1 MHIPN
6 AEDYFV
12 QRKATWDIKFH
23 AGLLHKIQLLQPTL
37 LTVCYIRYSNPIPSY
52 NIDFD
57 KGHLP
62 VQAVQAVHWALGFNH
77 LGYNSKS
84 AKSLFMSSSSS
95 EDSFAMYSEHLE
107 KSQHILIVGVGGIK
121 MSDQLIILPSL
132 LSCSPSSF
140 SSQSLSSSWKCIL
153 VTARGPWSHLVPAC
167 RSLPYRKAIASSPHT
182 ILHFLFLTLQYPIEV
197 MPVKSLPL
205 RRLYFE
211 VVDKVHERWYLS
223 PNQ

>member
-52 NIDFD
+52 NIDFE

-62 VQAVQAVHWALGFNH
+62 VQAVHWALGFNH

-121 MSDQLIILPSL
+121 MSDQLIILPSYL
-132 LSCSPSSF
+132 IFVIFLHSHILSHENF
-140 SSQSLSSSWKCIL
+140 TLGKCVNL
-153 VTARGPWSHLVPAC
+153 RQ
-167 RSLPYRKAIASSPHT
+167 IAPRQNSVNYHRRHT
-182 ILHFLFLTLQYPIEV
+182 KCKITHQV
-197 MPVKSLPL
+197 
-205 RRLYFE
+205 
-211 VVDKVHERWYLS
+211 
-223 PNQ
+223 

>member
-6 AEDYFV
+6 TEDYFV

-62 VQAVQAVHWALGFNH
+62 VQAVHWALGFNH

-84 AKSLFMSSSSS
+84 VKSLFISSSSS
-95 EDSFAMYSEHLE
+95 EDCFAMYSE
-107 KSQHILIVGVGGIK
+107 KSQHILIGLGVLRC
-121 MSDQLIILPSL
+121 LINWS
-132 LSCSPSSF
+132 SCHHYYHGHHPHF
-140 SSQSLSSSWKCIL
+140 RHNHCH
-153 VTARGPWSHLVPAC
+153 HLENV
-167 RSLPYRKAIASSPHT
+167 Y
-182 ILHFLFLTLQYPIEV
+182 
-197 MPVKSLPL
+197 
-205 RRLYFE
+205 
-211 VVDKVHERWYLS
+211 
-223 PNQ
+223 